1 MHKFETEVVSRRE
14 GACVATIVSFDLIDF
29 HALEDS
35 LKWEIV
41 QNAVQ
46 RWKDHV
52 LPRETKE
59 AGFVNDGKSFT
70 LRQIAEDLARSP
82 GRSSGPSEKDR
93 ETGATL
99 AASIRKAHP
108 IPEIGMKWGEQM
120 LTEETWDILGP
131 DIRAEIDNTRC
142 VALQAKVA
150 AQKAV
155 KPWVSWE
162 WNYTLDLEENCIRA
176 SHAVRQPEPKKKVS
190 APKWV

>member
-1 MHKFETEVVSRRE
+1 MQKYETEIVSRRE
-14 GACVATIVSFDLIDF
+14 GQCVATIESFDLIDF

-59 AGFVNDGKSFT
+59 GGFVNNGKSFT
-70 LRQIAEDLARSP
+70 LRAIAEDLARSP
-82 GRSSGPSEKDR
+82 GRSNGPSEKDR

-99 AASIRKAHP
+99 AAAIRKSAP
-108 IPEIGMKWGEQM
+108 MEELPDDATPE
-120 LTEETWDILGP
+120 DI
-131 DIRAEIDNTRC
+131 ATSKAK
-142 VALQAKVA
+142 VAANRKAALEAKVA

-155 KPWVSWE
+155 KPWIVWSWTGE
-162 WNYTLDLEENCIRA
+162 DSELDANCILA
-176 SHAVRQPEPKKKVS
+176 SWAVRQPEPKRKVS
-190 APKWV
+190 APKWI

>member
-1 MHKFETEVVSRRE
+1 MYKTEKEVVSRR
-14 GACVATIVSFDLIDF
+14 ADLCVVTVESYT
-29 HALEDS
+29 LEDFNGLDDC

-41 QNAVQ
+41 ENAVQ

-59 AGFVNDGKSFT
+59 QGFVNHGKTFF

-82 GRSSGPSEKDR
+82 GRSSGPSDKDR

-99 AASIRKAHP
+99 ANAIRKACP
-108 IPEIGMKWGEQM
+108 M
-120 LTEETWDILGP
+120 EELPDEATSEDI
-131 DIRAEIDNTRC
+131 A
-142 VALQAKVA
+142 ASKAKVVA
-150 AQKAV
+150 SRRASLESKVDAQKTV
-155 KPWVSWE
+155 KPWIVWA
-162 WNYTLDLEENCIRA
+162 WNDTLDLEENCIRA

>member
-1 MHKFETEVVSRRE
+1 MQKFETEVVSRRE

-99 AASIRKAHP
+99 ASAIRKACP
-108 IPEIGMKWGEQM
+108 MEELPDEATSEDIAASKAKVATARM
-120 LTEETWDILGP
+120 L
-131 DIRAEIDNTRC
+131 
-142 VALQAKVA
+142 ALEGKVA